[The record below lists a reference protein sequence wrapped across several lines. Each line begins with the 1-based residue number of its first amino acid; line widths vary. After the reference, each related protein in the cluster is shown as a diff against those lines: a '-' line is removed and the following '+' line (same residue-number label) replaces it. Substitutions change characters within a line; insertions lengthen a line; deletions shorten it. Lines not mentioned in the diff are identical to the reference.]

1 MQLQEVV
8 SNLFRLCG
16 VHAHV
21 YDRQLCSWLY
31 MVVMCRRV
39 VWWVSSSVCEVWTCW
54 EYCVG
59 WGDSQN
65 GNYVC
70 CGGGDVVC
78 VCWDGGVC
86 DAIVHCE
93 VVVNV
98 VCDL

>member
-1 MQLQEVV
+1 M
-8 SNLFRLCG
+8 
-16 VHAHV
+16 
-21 YDRQLCSWLY
+21 
-31 MVVMCRRV
+31 
-39 VWWVSSSVCEVWTCW
+39 
-54 EYCVG
+54 G

-93 VVVNV
+93 VVVNI